1 MVYDINELCLDMI
14 EEFSIG
20 PHKTNTC
27 SIGPHICFEDDAPT
41 STLSLELSMVWQWWP
56 TNAHALFALHAIVL
70 PSPETKSSLLG

>member
-1 MVYDINELCLDMI
+1 MYDINELCLDMI

-41 STLSLELSMVWQWWP
+41 LTLILELSMVWQ
-56 TNAHALFALHAIVL
+56 
-70 PSPETKSSLLG
+70 